1 MTRLFDALVRRMTT
15 AFSQRWKWAL
25 LATVLLAAVAAGC
38 YNNNTGETNIGSSI
52 NFKLPAFPET
62 GGNAIQ
68 IFTEMHYQPSYRVQ
82 EGPRL
87 LPPPDSVPVTGKE
100 LLYTSLEEYKEL
112 TIPDGVVRSYDPTR
126 ALELYNVNCSVCHG
140 ENLQGVGPIRPFMT
154 RGPFPA
160 DLTADLTRDVTDGE
174 LFGFIS
180 GGGNQGLAARLRG
193 RRSASPMPE
202 FRLLLTEDER
212 WVLVQ
217 FLRQKQAELGQ

>member
-1 MTRLFDALVRRMTT
+1 MTRPFNALVRQRTM
-15 AFSQRWKWAL
+15 AFSVRWTWAL

-87 LPPPDSVPVTGKE
+87 LPPPDSIPVTGKE
-100 LLYTSLEEYKEL
+100 LRYTSLEEYKEL
-112 TIPDGVVRSYDPTR
+112 TIPDGVVRSYDPTS
-126 ALELYNVNCSVCHG
+126 AQELYNLNCLVCHG
-140 ENLQGVGPIRPFMT
+140 ENLQGAGPIRPFMT

-160 DLTADLTRDVTDGE
+160 DLTADLTQDVTDGE

-193 RRSASPMPE
+193 RQSASPMPE

-217 FLRQKQAELGQ
+217 FLRQKQAELGR